1 MLIHKL
7 QLKNCK
13 TQTKIDKIN
22 ILISLTHV
30 KLPMYNWYRRP
41 VVELLLEELL
51 VDEPFVTN
59 AVLFW
64 LFALGGLSTGCLV

>member
-1 MLIHKL
+1 M
-7 QLKNCK
+7 
-13 TQTKIDKIN
+13 
-22 ILISLTHV
+22 LISLTHV

-59 AVLFW
+59 GVLF
-64 LFALGGLSTGCLV
+64 